1 MKKLLFILAL
11 AISAHAFAENEATT
25 ASGHEDAEDEMYNS
39 KAIVLDSSHKEF
51 TVQLPSN
58 PTTGYSWFL
67 KEYDDRYIS
76 PVKHQFVAP
85 KTTRVGAGG
94 METWTFKATRA
105 AFNVPQMTQI
115 SFVYA
120 QPWNLESVS
129 DNVITVVTH

>member
-1 MKKLLFILAL
+1 MKKLLFLL
-11 AISAHAFAENEATT
+11 TLVISANVLAQDDATSNDDST
-25 ASGHEDAEDEMYNS
+25 EDEMYNS
-39 KAIVLDSSHKEF
+39 KAIVLDNNHKEF
-51 TVQLPSN
+51 TIQLPSN

-67 KEYDDRYIS
+67 KDYDDRFIS
-76 PVKHQFVAP
+76 PVKHQYISP
-85 KTTRVGAGG
+85 KDARAGAGG

-105 AFNVPQMTQI
+105 AFYVPQMTQI